1 MILGFLIILVILF
14 NPFSLLSVVEPT
26 SRILQ
31 DRCLQRV
38 GDMQGD
44 PQLTILYSALLCG
57 ERLPEGVVK
66 KTFVA
71 LGIIHL
77 MVVSGAHL
85 IFLER
90 AWSLLPRFRFKDSLL
105 AVFLLLYSLSAGLH
119 PPVVRAL
126 FSLLLTRLDKKL
138 KLFWSPYVRVQMSGL
153 LCLMCFRSWFYSLS
167 LQLSWIAS
175 MGMSNY
181 RLSRLKSCVLTF
193 FLILPIVSHWGGVHP
208 LSILLNWLVA
218 PLAGSLLLPL
228 SLLTLVFPFL
238 RYVTDPL
245 WGGFLFLMNQLRPV
259 MENQGVELPFALSS
273 FQIWIYIGLCFIF
286 LQVYFTS
293 SIRRACQIKEEK
305 PKALPLL
312 IRKD

>member
-1 MILGFLIILVILF
+1 
-14 NPFSLLSVVEPT
+14 
-26 SRILQ
+26 
-31 DRCLQRV
+31 
-38 GDMQGD
+38 
-44 PQLTILYSALLCG
+44 
-57 ERLPEGVVK
+57 
-66 KTFVA
+66 
-71 LGIIHL
+71 
-77 MVVSGAHL
+77 
-85 IFLER
+85 
-90 AWSLLPRFRFKDSLL
+90 
-105 AVFLLLYSLSAGLH
+105 
-119 PPVVRAL
+119 
-126 FSLLLTRLDKKL
+126 
-138 KLFWSPYVRVQMSGL
+138 
-153 LCLMCFRSWFYSLS
+153 
-167 LQLSWIAS
+167 